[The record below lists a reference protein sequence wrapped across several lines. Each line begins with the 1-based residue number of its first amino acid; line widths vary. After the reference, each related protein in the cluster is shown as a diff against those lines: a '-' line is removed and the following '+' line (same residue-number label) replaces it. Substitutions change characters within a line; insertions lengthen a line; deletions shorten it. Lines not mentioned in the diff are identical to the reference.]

1 MSRADAECTADKENR
16 WSRNDSKTSREQWG
30 SFDSRRNAQM
40 NELRC

>member
-16 WSRNDSKTSREQWG
+16 WSGTDSKTVRAAGGHSIPGKQRT
-30 SFDSRRNAQM
+30 